1 MEKEKK
7 NPLQFLLQVWF
18 HMLWTLLGLG
28 RDTSSIG
35 FKCQLKINSTSMCFL
50 HYYYYYY
57 YYSLF
62 QGTSTILAKKK
73 KKKISEKC

>member
-35 FKCQLKINSTSMCFL
+35 FKCQLKIN
-50 HYYYYYY
+50 
-57 YYSLF
+57 
-62 QGTSTILAKKK
+62 
-73 KKKISEKC
+73 